1 MVIAKPE
8 WFKKK
13 NDFYS
18 FEMTWQGTLYL
29 IATVSLIFIGMMLPQ
44 NIIISIAIT
53 GLFLFLFFDMLYAY
67 LQAMD
72 EREKSHYSVAMRN
85 TAWGMIIT
93 IIIFSIILSSFN
105 GIEDNLGILIIVTA
119 FVGAI
124 INFSTRYK
132 LEKES

>member
-1 MVIAKPE
+1 
-8 WFKKK
+8 
-13 NDFYS
+13 
-18 FEMTWQGTLYL
+18 L
-29 IATVSLIFIGMMLPQ
+29 I
-44 NIIISIAIT
+44 
-53 GLFLFLFFDMLYAY
+53 LFLFFDMLYAY

-72 EREKSHYSVAMRN
+72 EREKSDYSVAMRN